1 MIVVSDA
8 FSVCSKVSPGLI
20 VLPVLSKN
28 ETATLFAL
36 PVLDHKDAFVASG
49 WPLNVIFTLE

>member
-1 MIVVSDA
+1 MVSDA